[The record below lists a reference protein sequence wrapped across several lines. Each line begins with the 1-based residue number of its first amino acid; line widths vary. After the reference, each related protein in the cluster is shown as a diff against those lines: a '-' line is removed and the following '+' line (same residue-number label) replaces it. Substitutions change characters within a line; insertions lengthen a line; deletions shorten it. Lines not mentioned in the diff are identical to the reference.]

1 MVKLADKLYN
11 LRDLE
16 VSTDKRNYEL
26 NDLHPCLIAPIKG
39 STPIG
44 WEKSRVDEYFK
55 WAAKV
60 CQGLRG
66 TNAELEGKLEEIFKR
81 RGLSMF
87 AEGAPAVE

>member
-1 MVKLADKLYN
+1 MNSMTNN
-11 LRDLE
+11 LGLLHCP
-16 VSTDKRNYEL
+16 TKR
-26 NDLHPCLIAPIKG
+26 
-39 STPIG
+39 STPVG

-81 RGLSMF
+81 RGLSVF
-87 AEGAPAVE
+87 AKGAPAVE